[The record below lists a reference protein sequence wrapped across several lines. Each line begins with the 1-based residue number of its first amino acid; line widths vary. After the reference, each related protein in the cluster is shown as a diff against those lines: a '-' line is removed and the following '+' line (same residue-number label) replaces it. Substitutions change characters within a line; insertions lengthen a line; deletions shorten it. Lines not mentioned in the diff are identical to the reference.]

1 MVLTPYCSA
10 TNLDSKQSG
19 HAVGFRSR
27 IGYFENSITIQH
39 DHASDYGKKSGM
51 RTRPRRMGIR
61 YELVMICAVAIGTYT
76 LPVVAAE
83 FDTAKLELL
92 RPKLQEYVEKNVVAG
107 AVAAVG
113 THRGLVGMVAVGH
126 QNREQNLPMLPNATF
141 RIASM
146 TKPITALAIMIL
158 VDEGKVAVEDP
169 VEKYLPEFRGQMIV
183 ASRDKETVTL
193 KKPTRPITVR
203 DLLTHTS
210 GLPGGFPEG
219 IGDLYFRR
227 QLTLGEAVAVSSQ
240 RPLDFEPG
248 TKWAYCN
255 AGIDTLGRIVE
266 VVSRESFEAFLQ
278 KRVFGP
284 LGMRD
289 TTFYPGDEQLA
300 RLAGLYELKDGQL
313 RPVGYQL
320 LGPAKAAR
328 HPIPAGGLYSTAEDL
343 ARLYQVM
350 LLRGAIGELRIV
362 SEKSVAE
369 MTRNHT
375 GELAAGFTPNV
386 GMGFGWQVTRQP
398 EGAHAMLSSGS
409 YGHGGAFGTQ
419 GWIDPGQDLFIVLL
433 IQRVGLANGD
443 ASDIRRDVQQL
454 VVDAIKR

>member
-1 MVLTPYCSA
+1 MRIHWKSWELNLALILLAGNVL
-10 TNLDSKQSG
+10 Q
-19 HAVGFRSR
+19 
-27 IGYFENSITIQH
+27 
-39 DHASDYGKKSGM
+39 AS
-51 RTRPRRMGIR
+51 
-61 YELVMICAVAIGTYT
+61 VF
-76 LPVVAAE
+76 AAD
-83 FDTAKLELL
+83 FDPAKLEKL
-92 RPKLQEYVEKNVVAG
+92 RPKLQEYVDKNIVAG

-113 THRGLVGMVAVGH
+113 THRGLVAIEAVGQ
-126 QNREQNLPMLPNATF
+126 QNREQNLPMRPNVTF

-158 VDEGKVAVEDP
+158 ADQGKLSVEDP
-169 VEKYLPEFRGQMIV
+169 VEKHLPEFKGQMIV
-183 ASRDKETVTL
+183 ASRDKEAGTVTL
-193 KKPTRPITVR
+193 KKPSRPITVR

-219 IGDLYFRR
+219 ISDLYFRR
-227 QLTLGEAVAVSSQ
+227 QLTLGEAVATSSQ

-248 TKWAYCN
+248 TKWSYCN

-266 VVSRESFEAFLQ
+266 VVSGESFERFLEQ
-278 KRVFGP
+278 RVFGP

-289 TTFYPGDEQLA
+289 TTFYPNDDQIA
-300 RLAGLYELKDGQL
+300 RLAGLYDLKDGQL

-320 LGPAKAAR
+320 LGPARTAR
-328 HPIPAGGLYSTAEDL
+328 HPIPAGGLYSTAEDI
-343 ARLYQVM
+343 AKLYQVM

-369 MTRNHT
+369 MTRNQT
-375 GELAAGFTPNV
+375 GDLTAGFTSNV

-419 GWIDPGQDLFIVLL
+419 GWIDPTRDLFIILM

-443 ASDIRRDVQQL
+443 ASDIRRDVQQ
-454 VVDAIKR
+454 VVADAVK